1 MKSAAGVAGLKTG
14 NPALYCNPD
23 STDVEAAPG
32 APPTAQEEPVKAAPS
47 ASTTAP
53 KAPAPKL
60 DASTFDIVKATQYGA
75 RERVEQ
81 LVEGGYDV
89 NQRDDENVTLLHW
102 AAINNRRELA
112 LYFLSKGAEVNAVG
126 GELLSTP
133 LQWATRQGHV
143 SMVVLLMQHGADP
156 SIQDGEGCAGIHLAA
171 QFGFTAIMSYI
182 VAKGVSVNA
191 QDKNGMSPLMWSA
204 YRCTNPEPTR
214 VLLTLGASSSM
225 QDFVQGNTA
234 AHWACLA
241 KNYAAIATLVSRAPD
256 SLSVS
261 NSNRDRP
268 IDIIDRYAGLNKKDK
283 KQTFVLN
290 KRVYEKMN
298 AASPSSAAS
307 AAKNSFRTNNPVARL
322 LRNRNFRL
330 GCTYAAPFFVFY
342 TVCVILNTGLDYL
355 IKLFLF
361 ALLYIALFFASGH
374 IFDERLPL
382 LLPLSIGIG
391 TKVWYHIIWF
401 THLQHHAPPWFT
413 VSFVAA
419 ASFLWYNFVM
429 TWRGDPGNVVVGEDE
444 RNRTIIEL
452 AERDGFDHRVF
463 CTTCLIKKPLRSK
476 HCAVCD
482 RCVAKFDHHCPW
494 VGNCVGAKNHK
505 YFIGYLVFLLAG
517 IAVTFCGCYYYWRD
531 ACPHSPGN
539 SGSFGALRELATCDA
554 WVSFVLFESV
564 VHVFWVAPLTACQLY
579 QIVFLAMTTNERMN
593 AGRYKHF
600 QPGDR
605 PGEIRSPFDRGVW
618 RNARDFLGWRCR
630 GLCRPAKEDWL
641 KRFAT
646 AGDDESSLLANE
658 YV

>member
-1 MKSAAGVAGLKTG
+1 
-14 NPALYCNPD
+14 
-23 STDVEAAPG
+23 
-32 APPTAQEEPVKAAPS
+32 
-47 ASTTAP
+47 
-53 KAPAPKL
+53 
-60 DASTFDIVKATQYGA
+60 
-75 RERVEQ
+75 
-81 LVEGGYDV
+81 
-89 NQRDDENVTLLHW
+89 
-102 AAINNRRELA
+102 
-112 LYFLSKGAEVNAVG
+112 
-126 GELLSTP
+126 
-133 LQWATRQGHV
+133 
-143 SMVVLLMQHGADP
+143 MQHGADP

-482 RCVAKFDHHCPW
+482 RCVAKFDHHWYVDLAAFSNINPPS
-494 VGNCVGAKNHK
+494 
-505 YFIGYLVFLLAG
+505 LFLSIAGTLLNLIHPLSVLGWG
-517 IAVTFCGCYYYWRD
+517 IALGRK
-531 ACPHSPGN
+531 
-539 SGSFGALRELATCDA
+539 
-554 WVSFVLFESV
+554 
-564 VHVFWVAPLTACQLY
+564 
-579 QIVFLAMTTNERMN
+579 TTNTSSATSSSYSR
-593 AGRYKHF
+593 A
-600 QPGDR
+600 
-605 PGEIRSPFDRGVW
+605 SPSPSAAAITTGGTPARTRRG
-618 RNARDFLGWRCR
+618 
-630 GLCRPAKEDWL
+630 
-641 KRFAT
+641 T
-646 AGDDESSLLANE
+646 AGPLEPCASSPPATPGFHSSSSSRWCTSSGLHR
-658 YV
+658 

>member
-1 MKSAAGVAGLKTG
+1 
-14 NPALYCNPD
+14 
-23 STDVEAAPG
+23 
-32 APPTAQEEPVKAAPS
+32 
-47 ASTTAP
+47 
-53 KAPAPKL
+53 
-60 DASTFDIVKATQYGA
+60 
-75 RERVEQ
+75 
-81 LVEGGYDV
+81 
-89 NQRDDENVTLLHW
+89 
-102 AAINNRRELA
+102 
-112 LYFLSKGAEVNAVG
+112 
-126 GELLSTP
+126 
-133 LQWATRQGHV
+133 
-143 SMVVLLMQHGADP
+143 
-156 SIQDGEGCAGIHLAA
+156 
-171 QFGFTAIMSYI
+171 
-182 VAKGVSVNA
+182 
-191 QDKNGMSPLMWSA
+191 MWSA

-241 KNYAAIATLVSRAPD
+241 KNYAAIATLVSRAPG
-256 SLSVS
+256 SLSLS

-283 KQTFVLN
+283 KQSFVLN

-298 AASPSSAAS
+298 AASPSNLAS
-307 AAKNSFRTNNPVARL
+307 ATKKTFRVNNPVARL

-342 TVCVILNTGLDYL
+342 SVCVILNTSLDYL

-361 ALLYIALFFASGH
+361 ALLYIVLFFASSH

-401 THLQHHAPPWFT
+401 THLQHHAGALAT

-429 TWRGDPGNVVVGEDE
+429 TWRSDPGNVVVGEDE

-482 RCVAKFDHHCPW
+482 RCVAKFDHHWYVACFGCVAQASLMAIFIHCWDLTESYPDPSPFSPW

-505 YFIGYLVFLLAG
+505 YFMGYLIFLLAG

-531 ACPHSPGN
+531 ACAHSPEN
-539 SGSFGALRELATCDA
+539 KGSFGALRELATCDA

-579 QIVFLAMTTNERMN
+579 QVRMLNDVEDGWCLFAISTPIQLSIILFQIVFLAMTTNERMN

-600 QPGDR
+600 QQGDR

-618 RNARDFLGWRCR
+618 RNSRDFLGWRCK

-641 KRFAT
+641 RKFAT
-646 AGDDESSLLANE
+646 ADGDDESSLLANE

>member
-1 MKSAAGVAGLKTG
+1 
-14 NPALYCNPD
+14 
-23 STDVEAAPG
+23 
-32 APPTAQEEPVKAAPS
+32 
-47 ASTTAP
+47 
-53 KAPAPKL
+53 
-60 DASTFDIVKATQYGA
+60 
-75 RERVEQ
+75 
-81 LVEGGYDV
+81 
-89 NQRDDENVTLLHW
+89 
-102 AAINNRRELA
+102 
-112 LYFLSKGAEVNAVG
+112 
-126 GELLSTP
+126 
-133 LQWATRQGHV
+133 
-143 SMVVLLMQHGADP
+143 MVVLLMQHGADP
-156 SIQDGEGCAGIHLAA
+156 SILDGEGCAGIHLAA

-241 KNYAAIATLVSRAPD
+241 KNYAAIATLVSRAPG

-268 IDIIDRYAGLNKKDK
+268 IDIIDRYAGLHKKDK
-283 KQTFVLN
+283 KQAFVLN

-307 AAKNSFRTNNPVARL
+307 AAKDSLRLNNPVARL

-342 TVCVILNTGLDYL
+342 SVGVILNTGLDYL

-382 LLPLSIGIG
+382 LLPLSIGVG

-401 THLQHHAPPWFT
+401 THLQHHAGALAT
-413 VSFVAA
+413 LSFVAA
-419 ASFLWYNFVM
+419 ATFLWYNFVK
-429 TWRGDPGNVVVGEDE
+429 TWRSDPGNVVVGEDE

-482 RCVAKFDHHCPW
+482 RCVAKFDHHWYVDFAASQNPSRQCSWTITVPFQSL
-494 VGNCVGAKNHK
+494 GGELRRGQKPQILHRLPRLLTR
-505 YFIGYLVFLLAG
+505 GHRGHLLRLLLLLAG
-517 IAVTFCGCYYYWRD
+517 RLHALAGEQRVLRGTARARHLRRLGFLRPLRVGGARLLGRTAD
-531 ACPHSPGN
+531 GLPTLPG
-539 SGSFGALRELATCDA
+539 
-554 WVSFVLFESV
+554 
-564 VHVFWVAPLTACQLY
+564 
-579 QIVFLAMTTNERMN
+579 
-593 AGRYKHF
+593 
-600 QPGDR
+600 
-605 PGEIRSPFDRGVW
+605 
-618 RNARDFLGWRCR
+618 
-630 GLCRPAKEDWL
+630 
-641 KRFAT
+641 
-646 AGDDESSLLANE
+646 
-658 YV
+658 